1 MKELNIDLL
10 RTPGARTARK
20 IIGIIFLG
28 LAILWTL
35 QALYRKGSPADFQ
48 NIRPFDILYILVM
61 LMTGTFNLIEGS
73 GKSVFGMFGESY
85 IRINEDA
92 VCIKKGLLSKEWKV
106 KWEEL
111 TEAEFTM
118 LHINFTL
125 KSGKTRQLSFNG
137 IDDAELLQLKK
148 IIKEIADIKNIK
160 SNRPN

>member
-73 GKSVFGMFGESY
+73 GRSVFGMLRESY
-85 IRINEDA
+85 IRINEDSIR
-92 VCIKKGLLSKEWKV
+92 IKKGLLSKEWKV

-111 TEAEFTM
+111 TGAEFTI
-118 LHINFTL
+118 LHINFKM
-125 KSGKTRQLSFNG
+125 KSGKTRQLGFNG
-137 IDDAELLQLKK
+137 IDDDELLQLKK